1 MRTLSIVAAAVA
13 VAATVAGSAFAH
25 PKADPLLPFPA
36 LKAGPVFVAAHTLNG
51 DGVLAS
57 WFKPGDTVD
66 FRAYAVAKKTKELV
80 ATKDVQSFYVTIPN
94 QPNVKLTFDTKMAS
108 MKDMPWSGHWT
119 IPANYPIGQVPFKVL
134 IKLKSKQTGS
144 FVQMPVATAML
155 TVSGNPVAALGPAPS
170 DLAAGTVSN
179 QVAFYV
185 DSVNGTRP
193 PSAAP
198 RLVGC
203 SQTNVFKRGEQFV
216 LRGWAMDLKS
226 GNLLSDENV
235 KEAHFSIA
243 GQPDVVLN
251 WGAHG
256 ATGLK
261 VWFWTNAW
269 NIPKDYALGT
279 TAVKVTYTLMDGR
292 AATYEHDINIIP

>member
-1 MRTLSIVAAAVA
+1 MRALTIVAAAVV
-13 VAATVAGSAFAH
+13 VAAAIAGSARA
-25 PKADPLLPFPA
+25 ADPLLPFPS
-36 LKAGPVFVAAHTLNG
+36 LKAGPVFVAAHTLTT

-66 FRAYAVAKKTKELV
+66 FRAYAIATKTKKLV
-80 ATKDVQSFYVTIPN
+80 TSKDVKSFYVTIPN
-94 QPNVKLTFDTKMAS
+94 QPNVKLKYDTKMTS
-108 MKDMPWSGHWT
+108 MKDMPWTGSWT

-134 IKLKSKQTGS
+134 IKLRSKQTGS

-155 TVSGNPVAALGPAPS
+155 TVSGNPVSAFGPAPT
-170 DLAAGTVSN
+170 DLAATTVNS

-216 LRGWAMDLKS
+216 LRAWAMDLKTQK
-226 GNLLSDENV
+226 LLSDENV

-243 GQPDVVLN
+243 GQPDVTMN

-269 NIPKDYALGT
+269 NIPKDYPLGT
-279 TAVKVTYTLMDGR
+279 TAVKLTYTLLDGR
-292 AATYEHDINIIP
+292 TASYEHDINIIP